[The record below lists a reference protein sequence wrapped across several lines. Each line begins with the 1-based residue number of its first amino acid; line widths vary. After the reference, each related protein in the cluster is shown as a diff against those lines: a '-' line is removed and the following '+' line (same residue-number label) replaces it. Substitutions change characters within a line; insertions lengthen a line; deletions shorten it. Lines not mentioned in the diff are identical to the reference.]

1 MVGVNA
7 HGRVFVT
14 IMMLVAG
21 GLGSASCS
29 TAAEPSEG
37 APPVCEF
44 CDVGEQQLRC
54 ATVTYYD
61 GGVSGSI
68 GDAAYVCLVP
78 TATDQDKEQACLASC
93 EDFIADNESGL
104 ECGFEEGEEPFR
116 WVECV
121 PPTEPTGGAA
131 GADQEC
137 PGWYAP
143 ASRVHGFESEGATV
157 TVTIER
163 GLVEQLRAEPG
174 ALYACDDAR
183 YVAREEGWV
192 FEGIDPGD
200 LLFELGI
207 REGDRGAVVQG
218 FDPRTG
224 KVTSTGY
231 ALTSIEGMQQAYA
244 GLREADGVR
253 VVVERAAGDGGARE
267 VWISIL

>member
-1 MVGVNA
+1 MAVVSVEASTARIEVSSREMSEMLLGRAQEVATVLRDRGVYRQAREVYEHNPKHRFAVADLTEGLPVDADGRRDLYVTRLGPNA
-7 HGRVFVT
+7 LLRNAS
-14 IMMLVAG
+14 AG
-21 GLGSASCS
+21 G
-29 TAAEPSEG
+29 
-37 APPVCEF
+37 
-44 CDVGEQQLRC
+44 GELRFE
-54 ATVTYYD
+54 AVP
-61 GGVSGSI
+61 
-68 GDAAYVCLVP
+68 DA
-78 TATDQDKEQACLASC
+78 
-93 EDFIADNESGL
+93 
-104 ECGFEEGEEPFR
+104 
-116 WVECV
+116 
-121 PPTEPTGGAA
+121 GGAA

-231 ALTSIEGMQQAYA
+231 ALTSIKGMQQAYA